1 MTCEIDTSPP
11 TYYSGG
17 GQFLLSR
24 ILSGGSQEG
33 FVSIGKVSSVSI
45 RKTATPRE
53 HNNYENKDVDID
65 SVFYVN
71 KRIIIDIEFTE
82 NTPEARAFFNRGEV
96 VAVPAVT
103 GATAEFIVK
112 PGFSYY
118 LGKLNVKN
126 AVIKNTSGQIL
137 DSNNY
142 QSSLEFGGIYILPD
156 QSGAANPILIGDSV
170 FVTYDYPEQKEIDPL
185 TRPNDVYALRFNGIN
200 NVGGAPV
207 VLDCY
212 RASVNIEN
220 TLQVAGKKVAK
231 TDLSFILTADNNNK
245 YYKETML

>member
-1 MTCEIDTSPP
+1 MTCEINTSSPA
-11 TYYSGG
+11 YYSGG

-33 FVSIGKVSSVSI
+33 FFSLGKVSSVSI

-65 SVFYVN
+65 SVFYTK
-71 KRIIIDIEFTE
+71 KRIIIDVEFAE

-96 VAVPAVT
+96 VSVPAAIGV
-103 GATAEFIVK
+103 TAEFVVK
-112 PGFSYY
+112 PGLSYY
-118 LGKLNVKN
+118 LDKLNVEN
-126 AVIKNTSGQIL
+126 VVIKNTSGQAL

-142 QSSLEFGGIYILPD
+142 QASLGFGGIYILPD
-156 QSGAANPILIGDSV
+156 QSGAANPILIGDRI
-170 FVTYDYPEQKEIDPL
+170 FITYDHPEQKEIDPL
-185 TRPNDVYALRFNGIN
+185 TRSADVYALRFNGIN
-200 NVGGAPV
+200 NVDGIPV

-212 RASVNIEN
+212 RASVDIEN
-220 TLQVAGKKVAK
+220 TLQISGKKVAR
-231 TDLSFILTADNNNK
+231 TDLSFILTADNNKK